1 MKKIAKTRT
10 KIQTTFSENLRRLR
24 KNKDLTQT
32 ELAACLKLQR
42 TSIANFESGFCE
54 PNLDILYNIGIFF
67 NVNIS
72 QLLSATNIVAQ
83 TKKENGKISNNDSST
98 NRVESKKRKSTK
110 NNGGNGSCSSERSSN
125 GNIII
130 YQQSARCGDRTPT
143 SGRIC
148 K

>member
-1 MKKIAKTRT
+1 MKTINIKTRT

-83 TKKENGKISNNDSST
+83 TKKENGKSSNGNDTSN
-98 NRVESKKRKSTK
+98 NRVESKRKSSK
-110 NNGGNGSCSSERSSN
+110 NNGGSSN

-130 YQQSARCGDRTPT
+130 YQQSARRGDRTPT
-143 SGRIC
+143 SGRIGG
-148 K
+148 